1 MGRRSKPR
9 ERKSRKIAT
18 TAGFTLGGVSLPLVS
33 ATTAEAATVA
43 TWDKVAQC
51 ESGGNWRINTGNGF
65 YGGLQFTNQ
74 TWAAY
79 GGTAFA
85 PRADLATKAQQIIIA
100 ERVLDEGWSGHRP
113 QGPGAWP
120 VCSVRGG
127 LTAGSPNPGVTP
139 SKPKPPAAK
148 PKPPAPTVK
157 TVNTKATYFGGSEE
171 PQPLANGG
179 RTPPTTK
186 GVALW
191 NVPFGT
197 QVTITS
203 KTTGKSVTAPVVD
216 RGPGSGALSQGI
228 GIDLLPD
235 TWDALGVPRSQG
247 IQSVSYTLGGKVTP
261 STPPPASKPKPP
273 TAPAPDSN
281 SGASTHVVRVGDWL
295 SKIAS
300 AEYGSATEWP
310 RIYDANKA
318 IIGSNPN
325 LIFPG
330 QRLSIPG
337 VGGKP
342 ATPSDPPSPP
352 PAPKPP
358 ASTPKPPAP
367 SSAAQVAVNYAKS
380 KISDA
385 PYLLG
390 GNGPTRF
397 DCSGLTSQAWLAAG
411 VRIPRTSQ
419 SQLSGLPRVPLSQI
433 KPGDIVAYSFSAY
446 ADHVALY
453 VGPIGPD
460 GADLIDTASRHPNH
474 GVNWSKMSTR
484 GGTVAGVVR
493 PQGGAAPAAR
503 SVPVKAAPAPVSAA
517 YVAPVSARVSTPYGA
532 RGSMWSSGFH
542 TGADFAASSGTP
554 IKAAGAGTVVASSG
568 GASYGIHVII
578 RHSDGKY
585 TLYAHMS
592 SRSVVPGDTVSTG
605 QVVGRVGS
613 TGNSTG
619 PHLHFEVRDSA
630 NQYPSP
636 NDPIQWLRSH
646 GVSI

>member
-1 MGRRSKPR
+1 
-9 ERKSRKIAT
+9 
-18 TAGFTLGGVSLPLVS
+18 
-33 ATTAEAATVA
+33 VA

-51 ESGGNWRINTGNGF
+51 ESGGNWAINTGNGF

-85 PRADLATKAQQIIIA
+85 SRADLATKAQQITIA
-100 ERVLDEGWSGHRP
+100 ERVLDEGWNGHRP

-120 VCSVRGG
+120 VCSARAG
-127 LTAGSPNPGVTP
+127 LTAGGPNPGTAPAPKPVP
-139 SKPKPPAAK
+139 KPKPVTPAAK
-148 PKPPAPTVK
+148 VIS
-157 TVNTKATYFGGSEE
+157 TKATYFGGSEE

-179 RTPPTTK
+179 HTPPTTK

-247 IQSVSYTLGGKVTP
+247 IQSVTYTLGGV
-261 STPPPASKPKPP
+261 APKPP
-273 TAPAPDSN
+273 ATQKPKLRPQKPKAPAT
-281 SGASTHVVRVGDWL
+281 GKVAGVHVVAPGDWL
-295 SKIAS
+295 SKIA
-300 AEYGSATEWP
+300 AARYGSPAAWS
-310 RIYDANKA
+310 RIYDANKTL
-318 IIGSNPN
+318 IGSNPN

-337 VGGKP
+337 VGHKP
-342 ATPSDPPSPP
+342 ATPTGGTGGGSA
-352 PAPKPP
+352 PAPKPVDPPP
-358 ASTPKPPAP
+358 APAP

-419 SQLSGLPRVPLSQI
+419 DQLAGLPRVPLSQV
-433 KPGDIVAYSFSAY
+433 KPGDIVAYTFSSY

-453 VGPIGPD
+453 VGPIGPG

-493 PQGGAAPAAR
+493 PQGGSAPTLR
-503 SVPVKAAPAPVSAA
+503 SVPVKAAPAPVSTA
-517 YVAPVSARVSTPYGA
+517 YVAPISARVSTPYGV

-542 TGADFAASSGTP
+542 TGADFSAPTGTQ
-554 IKAAGAGTVVASSG
+554 IRAAGPGTVVASSG
-568 GASYGIHVII
+568 GSSYGIHVII
-578 RHSDGKY
+578 RHADGKY

-592 SRSVVPGDTVSTG
+592 SRSVVPGDTVSGG
-605 QVVGRVGS
+605 QEIGRVGS
-613 TGNSTG
+613 TGNTTG
-619 PHLHFEVRDSA
+619 PHLHFEVQDSPG
-630 NQYPSP
+630 QYPSP